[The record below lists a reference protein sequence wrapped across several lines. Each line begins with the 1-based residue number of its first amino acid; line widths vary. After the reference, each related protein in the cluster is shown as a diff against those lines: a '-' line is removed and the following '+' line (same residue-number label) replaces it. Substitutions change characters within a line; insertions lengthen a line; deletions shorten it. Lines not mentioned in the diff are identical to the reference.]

1 MKTKWVAMLLV
12 GTMLSAGFVRAD
24 DPNPDVA
31 KAIEDIAARRAE
43 KEAARVKQVE
53 TWSKGEGRERAWS
66 GGFGGGLNAA
76 PGAQV
81 RVQTAKQEL
90 NPAPRLGEK
99 KQP

>member
-1 MKTKWVAMLLV
+1 MNTKWVAMLVV

-53 TWSKGEGRERAWS
+53 TWSKGEGQGRAWGGGFS
-66 GGFGGGLNAA
+66 GGANSA
-76 PGAQV
+76 PGSTV
-81 RVQTAKQEL
+81 RIEKVQQEL
-90 NPAPRLGEK
+90 NTVIRSVEK